1 MSDDLDQLTPQDIA
15 AAAPLAV
22 TAYQGYK
29 AYNRMAP
36 FIQGGVDAFQG
47 GTVGSLG
54 SQIATKAI
62 TGTAGPTVRA
72 AVGGIGRA
80 AVTRAAV
87 GFGLRA
93 GAGAAATAA
102 SGAAAGASAG
112 TAVMPIAGTLI
123 GAAAGALAPLIIPH
137 TPLAGP
143 ISRIPLIGGFLSPKQ
158 TKKKVI
164 PGGTVAVRTGSDPG
178 VLSTGASSQ
187 MVPWEQMNNPR
198 DFARSARAEYNAG
211 RGFRRT

>member
-29 AYNRMAP
+29 TYNRVAP
-36 FIQGGVDAFQG
+36 FLKGGIDAFQG
-47 GTVGSLG
+47 GTVGSLS
-54 SQIATKAI
+54 SQLATKAI

-80 AVTRAAV
+80 AVGRAAV
-87 GFGLRA
+87 GLGIRA
-93 GAGAAATAA
+93 GIGAAAA
-102 SGAAAGASAG
+102 SGAAGGAAAGTSVLPGVGTIAGAA
-112 TAVMPIAGTLI
+112 I
-123 GAAAGALAPLIIPH
+123 GAAASLIIPH

-143 ISRIPLIGGFLSPKQ
+143 ISRIPLVGGFLSPKQ
-158 TKKKVI
+158 KKTKVI